1 MHLFFA
7 FSTYSKAKRQLGK
20 KSIINLQTA
29 FANSAS
35 QAPFFLPFPQNPYT
49 TSLPPLNNTGICP
62 STPTFTINN
71 IHSHPACPHY
81 CHKKTTYRQIQ
92 TTRQFVFTKSDPKT
106 PSCRIF
112 SSPDNFNHM
121 SIWKRLETLTLKT
134 LKAQLTKLYHCALR

>member
-35 QAPFFLPFPQNPYT
+35 PAPFFLPFPKNPYT
-49 TSLPPLNNTGICP
+49 TSLPPFNYTDICP
-62 STPTFTINN
+62 STPTFIINN
-71 IHSHPACPHY
+71 VHSHPACPHY
-81 CHKKTTYRQIQ
+81 CHKKTYRQIQ
-92 TTRQFVFTKSDPKT
+92 TTRQFVFTKSDPNA

-121 SIWKRLETLTLKT
+121 SI
-134 LKAQLTKLYHCALR
+134 